1 MLKKIAEYGR
11 GTCDIVTDKNRNLN
25 DIIVRAQGRA
35 TKESIGQFQIK
46 NNWKNNNNVEEPKE
60 VFSDEIQ

>member
-1 MLKKIAEYGR
+1 MIAEYGR
-11 GTCDIVTDKNRNLN
+11 GTCDIVTDEDRNLN

-46 NNWKNNNNVEEPKE
+46 NNWNNNNNNVEEPKE
-60 VFSDEIQ
+60 VFSNEIQ